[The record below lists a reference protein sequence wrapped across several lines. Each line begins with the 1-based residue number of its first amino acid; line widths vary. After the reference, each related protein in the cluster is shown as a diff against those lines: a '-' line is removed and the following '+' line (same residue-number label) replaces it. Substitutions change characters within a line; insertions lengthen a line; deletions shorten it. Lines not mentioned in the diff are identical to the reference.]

1 MRIAIDLD
9 NTLIKFNISFGLTN
23 LKDLVISFVT
33 IQDGIYKIIQKIFL

>member
-33 IQDGIYKIIQKIFL
+33 IQDGNLAVV